1 MKKLFIAIL
10 LLSCIPCFSQENI
23 KIMTYNILEYSGS
36 DSAVRN
42 PHFRK
47 VILNSLPDILII
59 EEVHSQQALNGFLA
73 NVMNAYGN
81 FYSAGTFINGPD
93 TDNGLFFRS
102 AKFAFISNTRIA
114 TAFRDINEFKLIHI
128 NYPGDT
134 LRLFAVHLYPGSGPV
149 NENRRA
155 AEIDSLRKFTLSLP
169 LNSLYIAAG
178 DFNITGANEPAYIK
192 LMQTGNGNFID
203 LLPPM
208 PGIWDNPVYA
218 PYHTMSSRV
227 RSFGGG
233 STGGL
238 RNRFDLILVSPLISN
253 NGRISYVPNT
263 MTAFGNDGNHYQ
275 DSINQRP
282 NTIVPDS
289 IADAIHYSSDHIP
302 QFAVFKF
309 GNPVGI
315 HIYHNNYPHIF
326 LLKQNYPNPFNPVT
340 VIGISIPEAGNILL
354 KVYDSKGD
362 EAATILDKFILA
374 GDHTIHFDA
383 SHLSSGIYFY
393 TLRCGDFTNTKK
405 MILVK

>member
-1 MKKLFIAIL
+1 MRIYFSIIL
-10 LLSCIPCFSQENI
+10 LLFTYSVLSQENV
-23 KIMTYNILEYSGS
+23 KVMTYNILEYSGS

-47 VILNSLPDILII
+47 VILNSSPDILII
-59 EEVHSQQALNGFLA
+59 EEIHSQQALNGFLA

-93 TDNGLFFRS
+93 TDNGIFFRTS
-102 AKFAFISNTRIA
+102 KFIFISNTRIT

-134 LRLFAVHLYPGSGPV
+134 LRIFAVHLYPGSGSV

-155 AEIDSLRKFTLSLP
+155 AEVDSLRKFTSSLP
-169 LNSLYIAAG
+169 SNSLYITAG

-208 PGIWDNPVYA
+208 PGIWDNPAYA
-218 PYHTMSSRV
+218 SYHTMSSRV

-238 RNRFDLILVSPLISN
+238 RNRFDMILVSPSISN
-253 NGRISYVPNT
+253 NGRITYVPNT
-263 MTAFGNDGNHYQ
+263 ITAFGNDGNHYQ

-302 QFAVFKF
+302 QFAIFKF

-315 HIYHNNYPHIF
+315 QAHHNSYPHNF

-340 VIGISIPEAGNILL
+340 AINISIPKAGNIVL

-362 EAATILDKFILA
+362 EAATILDKFVLA

-383 SHLSSGIYFY
+383 AEFSSGVYFC
-393 TLRCGDFTNTKK
+393 TLRSGDFTATRK